1 MSLMVCRVTAYRL
14 SPSSGARLSF
24 LTGVWKQAGIFSNAS
39 SCEAVGRW
47 VPQACAYTPGASG
60 HILRHADEYPLSSLL
75 NNIEAAGIAVH
86 ILPAQFENFRGAK
99 AGPQGQQS
107 HIVQLRMPLFKAVQK
122 GLDFLSGQETNLS
135 LLAFTI
141 FQVPPLVDKGLTP
154 LHMPVAP
161 ARFMAERIKLKM
173 LLTVCPAS
181 IFRVGALALG
191 FLVAFLGFV
200 FPVGVFKSCALRL
213 ESKFGVRSAIGKAWI
228 LALGW
233 AQYWL

>member
-1 MSLMVCRVTAYRL
+1 MGRRPVRRESKAISCNCGCRFSR
-14 SPSSGARLSF
+14 PSRRD
-24 LTGVWKQAGIFSNAS
+24 LT
-39 SCEAVGRW
+39 
-47 VPQACAYTPGASG
+47 
-60 HILRHADEYPLSSLL
+60 SSL
-75 NNIEAAGIAVH
+75 
-86 ILPAQFENFRGAK
+86 
-99 AGPQGQQS
+99 
-107 HIVQLRMPLFKAVQK
+107 
-122 GLDFLSGQETNLS
+122 
-135 LLAFTI
+135 

-154 LHMPVAP
+154 LHMPVAT

-200 FPVGVFKSCALRL
+200 FPVGIFKSCALRL

>member
-1 MSLMVCRVTAYRL
+1 M
-14 SPSSGARLSF
+14 
-24 LTGVWKQAGIFSNAS
+24 
-39 SCEAVGRW
+39 
-47 VPQACAYTPGASG
+47 
-60 HILRHADEYPLSSLL
+60 DEYPLSSLL
-75 NNIEAAGIAVH
+75 NDIEAAGIAVH

-99 AGPQGQQS
+99 AGPQGHQS
-107 HIVQLRMPLFKAVQK
+107 HIVQLRMPLFKAVRRDLASSLVRK
-122 GLDFLSGQETNLS
+122 RNLS
-135 LLAFTI
+135 LSAFTI

-228 LALGW
+228 LALRW